1 MEKFRFK
8 GIGCAY
14 SCEKQSGRV
23 LYTFSFPCKKDED
36 IIISG
41 DCPIDMSTHTF
52 RITGK
57 RIWKVSVN
65 MICYSNTDA
74 ALKTITSRFTPKKI
88 KL

>member
-1 MEKFRFK
+1 MKGFRFK

-14 SCEKQSGRV
+14 DCVKQSGRV

-41 DCPIDMSTHTF
+41 TCPIDMSTHTF

-65 MICYSNTDA
+65 LVCYSSSDA
-74 ALKTITSRFTPKKI
+74 AFQTIISKFTPKKI

>member
-1 MEKFRFK
+1 MKRFRFK
-8 GIGCAY
+8 GVGCAY
-14 SCEKQSGRV
+14 DCVKQSGRV

-41 DCPIDMSTHTF
+41 TCPIDMSTHTF
-52 RITGK
+52 RIKGK

-65 MICYSNTDA
+65 LVCYSSTDA
-74 ALKTITSRFTPKKI
+74 AFKTILALFTPTKV